1 MSFRG
6 RVLVRFLSLNYNSST
21 ESRVSTAHGLSQG
34 LWLDCSWR
42 PCKKLLLSRTDEYT
56 VRKTQVKGFG
66 FLRFRVLSSKV
77 LGACVVYTSRHIL
90 MQMRRYSPE

>member
-42 PCKKLLLSRTDEYT
+42 PCKNYFFHEPTNTRYARRKSRVSGFCGLEY
-56 VRKTQVKGFG
+56 
-66 FLRFRVLSSKV
+66 
-77 LGACVVYTSRHIL
+77 
-90 MQMRRYSPE
+90 